1 MGLRWAITAKVILTV
16 VTLQLVNAA
25 NGYKLNVDTSPE
37 KEMKNMT
44 CESYCGHC
52 GCAGT
57 FFAQENKCVCACD
70 NHDPDFL
77 GKLRETNNQVG
88 LSYAVEIQGSDGRPP
103 NGKHIRVPRQA
114 STRIPWRH
122 RSTPRR
128 LRSRSTTR
136 RRLRRTRSTTTA
148 ATTAEPTTTTTT
160 PRPLKLLFVY

>member
-70 NHDPDFL
+70 NHAEPDCI
-77 GKLRETNNQVG
+77 
-88 LSYAVEIQGSDGRPP
+88 AEIQEKKDTFGLDYTFMVRSSLPGQPP
-103 NGKHIRVPRQA
+103 VQKAHIRVARQSRPRA
-114 STRIPWRH
+114 RTRP
-122 RSTPRR
+122 
-128 LRSRSTTR
+128 TR
-136 RRLRRTRSTTTA
+136 TRRTRRPRRNRARNSTTTA
-148 ATTAEPTTTTTT
+148 TTTTTT
-160 PRPLKLLFVY
+160 EATTTTTAEATTTT